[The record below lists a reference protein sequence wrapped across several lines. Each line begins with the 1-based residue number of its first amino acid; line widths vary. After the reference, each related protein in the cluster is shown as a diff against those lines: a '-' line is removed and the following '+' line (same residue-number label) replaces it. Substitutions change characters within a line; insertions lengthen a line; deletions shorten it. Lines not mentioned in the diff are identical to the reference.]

1 MQIKISECNVF
12 CRWVCFLCGHELKSG
27 SVIAD
32 AYFGENQSEVV
43 CEECI
48 RGGPEKIR
56 RRMIERAE
64 RVRQEAACIESL
76 ASQAIECPTW
86 ADWKELER
94 KIIRER
100 NKANNFSV

>member
-1 MQIKISECNVF
+1 MQIKLSECTTF
-12 CRWVCFLCGHELKSG
+12 CRWVCFLCGHEFKSG

-32 AYFGENQSEVV
+32 AHFGENQSEVV
-43 CEECI
+43 CEECV
-48 RGGPEKIR
+48 RLGPKKIR

-64 RVRQEAACIESL
+64 RLRRKAACIESL

-86 ADWKELER
+86 ADWKKLER

-100 NKANNFSV
+100 NKANNSFV